1 MIVTSK
7 SFSNANLCSI
17 HSTYAVSSESQQIRQ
32 LFNNE
37 WYRAALSQAGYESPQ
52 TILQVYVEP
61 FSDYQ
66 CPDPIRSYK
75 IKIRVISKTKGQPVD
90 YNE

>member
-1 MIVTSK
+1 MMVTSK
-7 SFSNANLCSI
+7 SCSNENPFSSY
-17 HSTYAVSSESQQIRQ
+17 STYSVSSESQQIRQ
-32 LFNNE
+32 SFNNE
-37 WYRAALSQAGYESPQ
+37 WYLALLQAAYESSQ
-52 TILQVYVEP
+52 TIQQIYFEP

-75 IKIRVISKTKGQPVD
+75 IKIRVISKTKGQPVN